1 MMENKYLEDIMLKEL
16 NWILIVIALLILITL
31 GIWLIIK
38 LV

>member
-1 MMENKYLEDIMLKEL
+1 MENKYLEDIMLKEL

>member
-1 MMENKYLEDIMLKEL
+1 MENKYLEDIMLKEL

-38 LV
+38 WV

>member
-38 LV
+38 WV